1 MLLSQY
7 TKLEFPQ
14 EKIRS
19 NKIYEITSNN
29 KLLKS

>member
-1 MLLSQY
+1 MLLSLY

-14 EKIRS
+14 EIRS